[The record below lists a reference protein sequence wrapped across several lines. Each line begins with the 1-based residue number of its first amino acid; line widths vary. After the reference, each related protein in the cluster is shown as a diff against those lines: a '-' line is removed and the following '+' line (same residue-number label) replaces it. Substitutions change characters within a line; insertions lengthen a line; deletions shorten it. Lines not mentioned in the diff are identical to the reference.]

1 MYRQDCTHIFTAK
14 PDVVFRTTFAILRY
28 NVAILLCKLLG
39 ASCNRFQKLLPKRYN
54 VLTIHLHIFITKH
67 VNDYK
72 VHVACPIVR
81 QYVPLFVNMSHCSS
95 ICHIVRQYVPVSPI
109 VFAFSFLI
117 TLRGTCGYMFLI
129 SFPSFMFVL
138 CYVLYFSK

>member
-1 MYRQDCTHIFTAK
+1 MYLMYRQDCTHIFTAK

-39 ASCNRFQKLLPKRYN
+39 ASCNRFQKLLPKSYN

-72 VHVACPIVR
+72 VHVEMYLTCNGKYTCVTFGVQTLLALNVLKYLYITGSWNKFTFI
-81 QYVPLFVNMSHCSS
+81 FVIN
-95 ICHIVRQYVPVSPI
+95 IEN
-109 VFAFSFLI
+109 
-117 TLRGTCGYMFLI
+117 
-129 SFPSFMFVL
+129 
-138 CYVLYFSK
+138 